1 MNARE
6 RSILRGCALE
16 DMKSGTLLKLLV
28 DAGLGS
34 RRRLADAIRQGR
46 VQVNG
51 EVIEGFLYLV
61 SVETDVV
68 TIDGKQISLRCEPT
82 VYLMLNKPAGVLSTT
97 KDDRGRR
104 TVIDILPEKYRKL
117 RLYPV
122 GRLDKGSTGLLLL
135 TNDGELTYQLTH
147 PKFEHEREYLV
158 FIKGKLQPGEKRE
171 MERGLQLDDGMTHP
185 AVIREVEEH
194 PPFNYSITMHE
205 GRKRQ
210 VRRMFEELGHCV
222 LALKRIRIGSLS
234 LGNLE
239 EGETRELTVQEVET
253 LLRRQ
258 REREM
263 SEQYIHAYQ
272 QIPDTGEEVEAAR
285 SAASNILAEEP
296 WEEMG

>member
-1 MNARE
+1 MPEDRTPQ
-6 RSILRGCALE
+6 GCALE

-28 DAGLGS
+28 EAGLGS
-34 RRRLADAIRQGR
+34 RRQLADAIRQGR
-46 VQVNG
+46 VQVNR
-51 EVIEGFLYLV
+51 EIIEDFSYPV
-61 SVETDVV
+61 NAETDTV
-68 TIDGKQISLRCEPT
+68 TVDRKLISLRCEPM

-104 TVIDILPEKYRKL
+104 TVIDILPGKYRKL

-158 FIKGKLQPGEKRE
+158 FIKGKLQPSEKE
-171 MERGLQLDDGMTHP
+171 KMERGLQLDDGMTHL
-185 AVIREVEEH
+185 AIIREVEEH
-194 PPFNYSITMHE
+194 PPFNYSITIHE

-222 LALKRIRIGSLS
+222 LALKRIRIGSLN

-239 EGETRELTVQEVET
+239 EGETRELTIQEVET
-253 LLRRQ
+253 LLLGVPIQ
-258 REREM
+258 
-263 SEQYIHAYQ
+263 HLAYSRLNSSL
-272 QIPDTGEEVEAAR
+272 PRLE
-285 SAASNILAEEP
+285 
-296 WEEMG
+296 

>member
-1 MNARE
+1 MNTRE

-51 EVIEGFLYLV
+51 EVVEDFLHLV
-61 SVETDVV
+61 NVESDTA
-68 TIDGKQISLRCEPT
+68 TIDGKQISLRCEPA
-82 VYLMLNKPAGVLSTT
+82 VYLMLNKPVGVLSTT

-104 TVIDILPEKYRKL
+104 TVIDILPGKYRKL

-158 FIKGKLQPGEKRE
+158 FIKGKLQPSEKE
-171 MERGLQLDDGMTHP
+171 KMERGLQLDDGMTHL
-185 AVIREVEEH
+185 AIIREVEEH
-194 PPFNYSITMHE
+194 PPFNYSITIHE

-222 LALKRIRIGSLS
+222 LALKRIRIGSLN

-239 EGETRELTVQEVET
+239 EGETRELTIQEVET
-253 LLRRQ
+253 LLLGVPIQ
-258 REREM
+258 
-263 SEQYIHAYQ
+263 HLAYSRLNSSL
-272 QIPDTGEEVEAAR
+272 PRLE
-285 SAASNILAEEP
+285 
-296 WEEMG
+296 